1 MPPST
6 AVSAKDSDQRENLT
20 SYGWFMQDSIQLTD
34 KWLVMGGLR
43 YDAFDVYA
51 GKGRPFQTNTDSS
64 DSKLV
69 PRAGV
74 VYKLTPYVSLY
85 SSYTESFA
93 ELFHRHPNWFAA
105 AGAGQVVGSRR
116 QAGAAERHHRHT
128 GAVRHHQAQRD
139 GQ

>member
-51 GKGRPFQTNTDSS
+51 GRGGRSRPTPTARTASWC
-64 DSKLV
+64 
-69 PRAGV
+69 RAPEWC
-74 VYKLTPYVSLY
+74 TS
-85 SSYTESFA
+85 
-93 ELFHRHPNWFAA
+93 
-105 AGAGQVVGSRR
+105 
-116 QAGAAERHHRHT
+116 
-128 GAVRHHQAQRD
+128 
-139 GQ
+139 

>member
-51 GKGRPFQTNTDSS
+51 GKGRPFQANTDSS

-105 AGAGQVVGSRR
+105 AGAGQVVGSRW
-116 QAGAAERHHRHT
+116 QAGVAERRHRHAGCST
-128 GAVRHHQAQRD
+128 SPSAT
-139 GQ
+139 